1 MDLEVRFVYTPYARM
16 RLLSSPRTPLPPDA
30 LLSNLERERRGRKR
44 TWISVREPA
53 LPLKPPGCA
62 SGDGQGV
69 EEKKKEK
76 QIKDP
81 NHPKWVI
88 GLTFD
93 ADSR

>member
-1 MDLEVRFVYTPYARM
+1 MDLDVRFVYTPDARM

-53 LPLKPPGCA
+53 QPLKPPGCA

-76 QIKDP
+76 N